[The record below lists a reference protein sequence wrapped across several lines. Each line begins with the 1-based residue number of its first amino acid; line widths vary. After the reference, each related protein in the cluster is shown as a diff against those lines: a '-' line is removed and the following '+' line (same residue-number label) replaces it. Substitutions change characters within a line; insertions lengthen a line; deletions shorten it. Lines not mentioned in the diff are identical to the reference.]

1 MMRVAIL
8 LCGAL
13 CLQAHPLVAATR
25 HVAEGNPSA
34 SAPFLSWATAAAS
47 IQDALDVSVPG
58 DEILVSNGIYQ
69 VGSRVLGA
77 VAGASRV
84 AISNAVAVRSVNGWA
99 FTAIKGDTNPV
110 VRSVY
115 MADGAVLEG
124 FTIFNGA
131 AVDGGGIYAAS
142 RSATV
147 RLCRIEKNIATGAGA
162 GIWSGTVEDSLIL
175 TNDANVV
182 GSTGGGG
189 AHGSALLRCTVVGN
203 RTRQH
208 GGGLANGQAV
218 ECHFEGNFVQM
229 GGGGAAANSQIV
241 SCVITG
247 NAASTLGMSGPAGGL
262 YFCTTTSSLISGN
275 LAITGGGAIGGSM
288 RSSLV
293 IGNTAGFVG
302 GTYAVHLENCVVV
315 SNRATPGE
323 ISDIME
329 GSVLNCIVLAGGSNS
344 IANAQVRYSICVPFV
359 PGEGN
364 LAVDPLLAS
373 ATDPLPLPGSPV
385 REAGLNQSW
394 MASALDWDG
403 APRLQG
409 ARVDIGVYESGPLDT
424 DGDGLADE
432 WELMHF
438 TNLTVAGAATDSD
451 ADGMSDRD
459 EYRAGLQPTNA
470 MSRLELYLAA
480 EGEDIGVSGRPVRW
494 PSAEGRS
501 YRVDRSTNLIT
512 GFEVLQR
519 DVAGAPPLNTYYDA
533 GAPGAGSWI
542 YRVVLD
548 P

>member
-1 MMRVAIL
+1 MTRVAIL

-25 HVAEGNPSA
+25 HVAQGNPSA

-58 DEILVSNGIYQ
+58 DEILVSNGLYQ

-99 FTAIKGDTNPV
+99 FTTIKGDTNPV
-110 VRSVY
+110 VRGVY

-124 FTIFNGA
+124 FTISSGV

-147 RLCRIEKNIATGAGA
+147 RLCRIENNIATGAGA

-175 TNDANVV
+175 TNDSNVI

-189 AHGSALLRCTVVGN
+189 AWASFLLRCTVAGN
-203 RTRQH
+203 RTRYE
-208 GGGLANGQAV
+208 GGGLSRGEAH
-218 ECHFEGNFVQM
+218 ECTFVGNYVRNA
-229 GGGGAAANSQIV
+229 GGGAAYSRIV
-241 SCVITG
+241 SCIVTG
-247 NAASTLGMSGPAGGL
+247 NEASTVGFSGTGGGL
-262 YFCTTTSSLISGN
+262 YACTTLNSRVVGNRATTSGGISVGLAYSSIIAGN
-275 LAITGGGAIGGSM
+275 L
-288 RSSLV
+288 
-293 IGNTAGFVG
+293 AGFVG
-302 GTYAVHLENCVVV
+302 GAGNSLLYNCVII
-315 SNRATPGE
+315 SNIATPGT
-323 ISDIME
+323 SADI
-329 GSVLNCIVLAGGSNS
+329 GSGAVLNSIVLAGSTTS
-344 IANAQVRYSICVPFV
+344 IDSANVRYSICNPAY

-364 LAVDPLLAS
+364 LNVDPLLSS
-373 ATDPLPLPGSPV
+373 AYDPLPLPGSPV
-385 REAGLNQSW
+385 REAGLNQTW
-394 MASALDWDG
+394 MASALDWGG

-451 ADGMSDRD
+451 ADGMSDGD

-470 MSRLELYLAA
+470 MSRLELYPAA

-501 YRVDRSTNLIT
+501 YRVDRSTNLIA